1 LDQSGCFEKLS
12 LSSQLHGA
20 IRTLLKRAKIV
31 IISGLSGSGKSTAI
45 KALEDVG
52 FFCVDNLPVVL
63 LPKFLE
69 LRADSDSEISKLAL
83 VMDVREKDF
92 VSTYSDVL
100 DRLRRQG
107 YRFEILFLEASEE
120 ILLRRYSE
128 TRMHHPL
135 ARGRGLPEAIHDER
149 EQLEE
154 LKGIADKVIDTSHYN
169 VHELKAII
177 LGHVLK
183 AIETGHVEIHVL
195 SFGYKYGIPHD
206 ADLVIDVR
214 FLPNPYFVPELKG
227 LDGMAPEVQAFVK
240 RWDET
245 QIFLKKYLDLLDY
258 LIPLYEKEGKSY
270 LTVAVGCTGGR
281 HRSVVIADEIFE
293 YVNKKTDHITLV
305 HRDIALS

>member
-1 LDQSGCFEKLS
+1 M
-12 LSSQLHGA
+12 
-20 IRTLLKRAKIV
+20 LKRGKIV
-31 IISGLSGSGKSTAI
+31 IISGISGSGKSTAI

-69 LRADSDSEISKLAL
+69 LRTGSDSEISKLAL
-83 VMDVREKDF
+83 VMDIREKDF

-100 DRLRRQG
+100 DRLGKQG

-120 ILLRRYSE
+120 MLLRRYSE
-128 TRMHHPL
+128 TRMQHPL
-135 ARGRGLPEAIHDER
+135 AKGGSLLEAIHNER
-149 EQLEE
+149 EQLEG

-169 VHELKAII
+169 VHELKAVI

-183 AIETGHVEIHVL
+183 AIQTGHVEVHLL

-214 FLPNPYFVPELKG
+214 FLPNPYFVPELKA
-227 LDGMAPEVQAFVK
+227 LDGMSPKVQTFVK

-293 YVNKKTDHITLV
+293 YFNKKTDHISLV
-305 HRDIALS
+305 HRDIELS